1 MSSRWAKKWSCTAPF
16 YFKRSGLGANLTNV
30 VFDARGRYICGQVP
44 NDIGAL
50 FAASPTMYATLS
62 HVLSTL
68 TADDPRAELIKRALA
83 RADDVEGVDILP
95 PPPAED

>member
-1 MSSRWAKKWSCTAPF
+1 MGSRWTKRWSCTSPF
-16 YFKRSGLGANLTNV
+16 YFKRSGLDANLTNV
-30 VFDARGRYICGQVP
+30 VFDARGRYICGKVP

-50 FAASPTMYATLS
+50 FAAAPTMYATLA

-68 TADDPRAELIKRALA
+68 SDGDPRSDLIKRALA

-95 PPPAED
+95 PPSGDG